1 MIKALGHVVPS
12 HLLDRRL
19 NPVVEAV
26 SAVPEVPVT
35 VHRRASTASGGP
47 GG

>member
-19 NPVVEAV
+19 QPIRTFATTP
-26 SAVPEVPVT
+26 A
-35 VHRRASTASGGP
+35 
-47 GG
+47 